1 MEQQIGSK
9 LGKQYVKAVYCHPA
23 YLTYLQ
29 STSWEM
35 PDWMNAKLESRLWG
49 EIPINS
55 DMQMTHPLVAESEE
69 ELKSLFMKM
78 KEEHGKAG
86 LTLSIQKLKIIASSP
101 ITSWQIDGETM
112 EIVTDFILLDSK
124 ITVEGD
130 CSHEI
135 KIHLLL

>member
-9 LGKQYVKAVYCHPA
+9 LGKQYTKAVYCHPA

-29 STSWEM
+29 STSWEI
-35 PDWMNAKLESRLWG
+35 PDWMKAKLESRLWG

-55 DMQMTHPLVAESEE
+55 DMQMTPPLVAESEE

-78 KEEHGKAG
+78 KEECGKAG

-101 ITSWQIDGETM
+101 ITSW
-112 EIVTDFILLDSK
+112 K
-124 ITVEGD
+124 
-130 CSHEI
+130 
-135 KIHLLL
+135 

>member
-101 ITSWQIDGETM
+101 ITSWQIDGETI
-112 EIVTDFILLDSK
+112 E
-124 ITVEGD
+124 TVRDYFFFWG
-130 CSHEI
+130 
-135 KIHLLL
+135 